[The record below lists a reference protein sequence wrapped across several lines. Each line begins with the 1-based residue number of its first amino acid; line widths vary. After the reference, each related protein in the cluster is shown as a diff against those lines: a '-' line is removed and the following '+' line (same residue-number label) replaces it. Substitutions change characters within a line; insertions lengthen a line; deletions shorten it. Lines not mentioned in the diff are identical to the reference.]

1 MIFYKIITMLK
12 ANYHTHTKRCGH
24 AIGEDE
30 EYVLE
35 AIGKGFRTL
44 GFSDHAMFPTFSEP
58 HVRGD
63 YQQCFDDYISSI
75 NALRKKY
82 SQKIDIYLG
91 FEAESIPSFFPFL
104 KELIDNGVLD
114 YLILGNHFSLSDNG
128 AIAVKFSIITNA
140 SQLYLYRDLA
150 IKAMRSK
157 MFSIFAHPDYCF
169 SSVSNFD
176 SDCKKITRDII
187 SCAIEEDIPLE
198 INVAGIRSGKKRIG
212 DEDRYIYPT
221 DFFFSVASKMNA
233 KCIIGQD
240 AHSPRQVYADSSVY
254 EAVSFAKR
262 HDLNLVDE
270 IKIERKHSL

>member
-82 SQKIDIYLG
+82 SQKI
-91 FEAESIPSFFPFL
+91 EETKKESEIIK
-104 KELIDNGVLD
+104 KELSTLKKQYN
-114 YLILGNHFSLSDNG
+114 
-128 AIAVKFSIITNA
+128 
-140 SQLYLYRDLA
+140 
-150 IKAMRSK
+150 IK
-157 MFSIFAHPDYCF
+157 
-169 SSVSNFD
+169 
-176 SDCKKITRDII
+176 
-187 SCAIEEDIPLE
+187 
-198 INVAGIRSGKKRIG
+198 
-212 DEDRYIYPT
+212 
-221 DFFFSVASKMNA
+221 
-233 KCIIGQD
+233 
-240 AHSPRQVYADSSVY
+240 
-254 EAVSFAKR
+254 
-262 HDLNLVDE
+262 
-270 IKIERKHSL
+270 